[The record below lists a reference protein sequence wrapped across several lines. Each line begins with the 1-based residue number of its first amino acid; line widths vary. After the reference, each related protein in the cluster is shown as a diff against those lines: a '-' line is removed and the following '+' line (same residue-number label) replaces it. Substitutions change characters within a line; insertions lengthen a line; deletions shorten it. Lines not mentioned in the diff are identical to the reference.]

1 MSVTVEQPLLIT
13 MLMIPG
19 HTPDAADQVALGHA
33 DAYILDLEDTVP
45 PEAKH
50 DAVRATGDLLSGNRG
65 GRVVYVRVHPVDA
78 GRLETELDAI
88 VGPSLTGINL
98 PKVESAAEIVA
109 LDSRLA
115 VLEEAHGLPIGHT
128 EIMATIETAR
138 GVLHMNEIAAASPR
152 LRCLC
157 VGVGDLT
164 RDLGLEPQGADLSPA
179 IVAAQIKAVFASA
192 AAGLQPPHDST
203 HAIEDDVPTLRHRAQ
218 ATRALGFR
226 GKHALHASHLPII
239 TEIYTTP

>member
-1 MSVTVEQPLLIT
+1 MNTVAGQPLLIA

-19 HTPDAADQVALGHA
+19 HARDAAERVALGQA

-45 PEAKH
+45 AAAKD
-50 DAVRATGDLLSGNRG
+50 DALRATGDLLGNEQG
-65 GRVVYVRVHPVDA
+65 GRVVYVRVHSVDA
-78 GRLETELDAI
+78 GCLTRELDAI

-98 PKVESAAEIVA
+98 PKVESAADVVA

-115 VLEEAHGLPIGHT
+115 ALEAARGLPIGHT

-138 GVLHMNEIAAASPR
+138 GVLRMNEIATASPR

-164 RDLGLEPQGADLSPA
+164 RDLGLEPQGAELSPA
-179 IVAAQIKAVFASA
+179 IVAAQIQAVFASA

-203 HAIEDDVPTLRHRAQ
+203 HAVEQDLATLRHRAQ

-226 GKHALHASHLPII
+226 GKHALHAAHLPVI
-239 TEIYTTP
+239 TEIYTTR

>member
-1 MSVTVEQPLLIT
+1 MNNVAERPLLIT

-19 HTPDAADQVALGHA
+19 QAPDAADQVALGHA
-33 DAYILDLEDTVP
+33 DAYLLDLEDTVP
-45 PEAKH
+45 AAAK
-50 DAVRATGDLLSGNRG
+50 DEAVRATGDLLSNEQG
-65 GRVVYVRVHPVDA
+65 GRVVYVRVHSVDA
-78 GRLETELDAI
+78 GRLTQELDAI

-98 PKVESAAEIVA
+98 PKVESAADVIA

-115 VLEEAHGLPIGHT
+115 VLEAARGLSVGHT

-138 GVLHMNEIAAASPR
+138 GVRHLNEIAAASPR

-164 RDLGLEPQGADLSPA
+164 RDLGLEPQGVELSPT
-179 IVAAQIKAVFASA
+179 IVAAQIQAVFASA

-203 HAIEDDVPTLRHRAQ
+203 YAVENDLATLCHRAR

-226 GKHALHASHLPII
+226 GKHALHAAHLPII